1 MGSRGIKPTSTV
13 TRVTYNKP
21 MENAQWRDSKRR
33 KHDYDY
39 KYRHGDDQDNYGY
52 ENPNSLNQ
60 WESDSNSDELIT
72 EKCSI
77 NREQKSHVKYKQGT
91 KNSSEVREHKRRS
104 DRDTAH
110 HRADQEYER
119 RARLEKSSRYK
130 GTKSPR

>member
-91 KNSSEVREHKRRS
+91 KNSSEVRSTSGEVIGTPHTTGLTRNMK
-104 DRDTAH
+104 D
-110 HRADQEYER
+110 E
-119 RARLEKSSRYK
+119 ARLEKSSRYREQ
-130 GTKSPR
+130 KSRR